1 MLFGQDGL
9 FNSLRRHAEDLVGA
23 ENGADVQ
30 CLHIALAN
38 VDAVGV
44 HLAGNFHVV
53 IHKERHA
60 AFAAKRLQF
69 LRFFEEFPLFQCFLP
84 QLHHRHAAVQAL
96 AHNVDEPAAV
106 QPMAVGDGVE
116 QQVLFIAVHTL
127 RPHPAL
133 HRPCCRWRR

>member
-1 MLFGQDGL
+1 MLFGQNGL
-9 FNSLRRHAEDLVGA
+9 FNSLRRHAEDLVGT

-53 IHKERHA
+53 IHEEQHA

-69 LRFFEEFPLFQCFLP
+69 LRFFKEFFFFQRFLP

-106 QPMAVGDGVE
+106 QSMAVGYGVE
-116 QQVLFIAVHTL
+116 QQILFIAVHTL
-127 RPHPAL
+127 RPPPAL
-133 HRPCCRWRR
+133 RRPCCRWRR